1 MNDNVTNDDLM
12 RCPTCGAERVSRYAA
27 YCHVCGSPLPE
38 LPPAPEDE
46 AAWTG
51 NPPSGRTPAADASLG
66 AGYAAGAQPSAQGQ
80 PPSNPQGQP
89 YPGGP
94 GGQPPPPPSGGVRV
108 YDRPDVPPSQQRR
121 KRLTIIMAVI
131 GVLLS
136 LLLLGLGP
144 LRTALSA
151 RSDPAW
157 TPPGTLTPAGGAA
170 GAELTGTATT
180 GLPPGMSAAQA
191 TARARNGTATI
202 APTWTPGVD
211 IGDAGSTGVPDT
223 GASPVAGLPTLA
235 PAPDHDVAA
244 SGCDAAGHSAAAH
257 GHASAADGHGRRLR
271 RRSRR
276 PPQPLRPPPRQL

>member
-144 LRTALSA
+144 LRTVLSA

-223 GASPVAGLPTLA
+223 RRAAGSGPAHAGACA
-235 PAPDHDVAA
+235 DHDVAA
-244 SGCDAAGHSAAAH
+244 ADCDAAAHCAAAH
-257 GHASAADGHGRRLR
+257 GHAPPPTATRRPR

-276 PPQPLRPPPRQL
+276 QPQLLRQPPQQL